1 MKAMIPGLL
10 AVALLVGPATADAV
24 VVTWDI
30 RGSID
35 GVEGEGWPDFPAAS
49 VGDSFQVLFSF
60 DTDATELRADVGGR
74 FAPGARY
81 QYDPASLSASVVIGS
96 SAPVEYRYDP
106 TLSSLIFM
114 RDNAGDVAS
123 EGVIDGFTFGIGI
136 PIGSNGSLGIIMR
149 GTVLDIVNGPGL
161 PAVPDPRL
169 ADLEISRFQLF
180 ADSSGILGEI
190 TSVRTATSAPE
201 PGTLALLGLGLAG
214 LGMSRRRTA
223 S

>member
-1 MKAMIPGLL
+1 MIPGLL

-35 GVEGEGWPDFPAAS
+35 GIDVGGWPDFPDAS
-49 VGDSFQVLFSF
+49 VGDSFQVLLSF
-60 DTDATELRADVGGR
+60 DTNATQLRADVGGR

-106 TLSSLIFM
+106 TLFNLIFM
-114 RDNAGDVAS
+114 RDNAGDTE

-169 ADLEISRFQLF
+169 ADLELSRFQLT
-180 ADSSGILGEI
+180 ADSDYVAGEI

-214 LGMSRRRTA
+214 LGMSRRRKA
-223 S
+223 I